1 MLEIGVHELK
11 LESIFE
17 DQVEEEKV
25 TGSTVRS
32 HATVTSSEQLRNL
45 EA

>member
-1 MLEIGVHELK
+1 MNLQELN

-17 DQVEEEKV
+17 DQVEEEKLTEASV
-25 TGSTVRS
+25 KSA
-32 HATVTSSEQLRNL
+32 ATITSSEQLRNL